1 MKFPTMFSPVQIG
14 TVTVPNRFVVPPMG
28 NNLANTDGTL
38 SDRSLSYYQA
48 RAKGGF
54 GLITIESTVVYREA
68 KGGPRKPCLFSDDT
82 VESFRRVADAC
93 HAYGAKVSIQLQ
105 HAGPEGNSALTA
117 QQGVYPAVLLA
128 VFGRQRHARLG
139 GPGDPGG
146 GVQ

>member
-105 HAGPEGNSALTA
+105 HAGPRELRPDGLS
-117 QQGVYPAVLLA
+117 PE
-128 VFGRQRHARLG
+128 GRQRHARLG